1 VSPPHRR
8 RGLIQVNGQPADRPI
23 LNPCCAV
30 FGMPRAAIAS
40 GAVHAVL
47 PLAEIARELK
57 RLAKIP
63 ELTEA

>member
-1 VSPPHRR
+1 ML
-8 RGLIQVNGQPADRPI
+8 RGVRHA
-23 LNPCCAV
+23 A
-30 FGMPRAAIAS
+30 RAAIAS